1 MILNYK
7 EYGEGDKVLIIAH
20 GLFGS
25 LDNWSTLGRRFAEN
39 RRVILV
45 DQRNHGHSFHA
56 DEMNY
61 TVMAQD
67 LVDLMDHLSIPEAQ
81 FIGHS
86 MGGKTVMKMAM
97 IAPERMSRMIVADIA
112 PKAYPPHHDL
122 IFEAIHAL
130 DLDKVHS
137 RGEAEDVISHVLK
150 DRGTLLFLLKNLYWK
165 EKGQLAWRMNLPVI
179 EAHMEDILNSVGL
192 ETVMTPTL
200 FIRGS
205 QSKYIQAEDE
215 MPIHFQFPMGELI
228 TMQGVG
234 HWLHAEDPE
243 TFYAL
248 AEDFLD

>member
-1 MILNYK
+1 MVVNYK
-7 EYGEGDKVLIIAH
+7 EYGEGENVLIIAH

-25 LDNWSTLGRRFAEN
+25 LDNWSTLGRRFAES

-45 DQRNHGHSFHA
+45 DHRNHGHSFHA

-67 LVDLMDHLSIPEAQ
+67 LIDLMDHLSIPEAQ

-97 IAPERMSRMIVADIA
+97 MAPERISRMIVADIA

-122 IFEAIHAL
+122 IFKAIHAL
-130 DLDKVHS
+130 DLDHMHT
-137 RGEAEDVISHVLK
+137 RGEAEEVISHILQ

-179 EAHMEDILNSVGL
+179 EAHMEDILDSVGL
-192 ETVMTPTL
+192 DTVMTPTL

-205 QSKYIQAEDE
+205 ESKYIQSEDE
-215 MPIHFQFPMGELI
+215 MPLHFQFPMGELL
-228 TMQGVG
+228 TMEGVG
-234 HWLHAEDPE
+234 HWLHAEDPV